1 MIKLD
6 GFYLCEIVLDVYLV
20 FTIRQRNQKFVAVFQ
35 EGVAKKCSGLRDI
48 LVWQQLH
55 KQENTPK
62 IYFNKLFINCSKS
75 R

>member
-1 MIKLD
+1 VIKLD
-6 GFYLCEIVLDVYLV
+6 GFYLSEIILDVYLV
-20 FTIRQRNQKFVAVFQ
+20 LATSQRNQKLFAVFQ
-35 EGVAKKCSGLRDI
+35 EGVAEKCNGLRDI